1 MGPAAY
7 LASDRVKTP
16 QGQGLVSDQA
26 SQRWLDQCRVSQVL
40 ALALALALALVP
52 ELAEEFLRLV
62 RWFRHARDLHRS
74 RHSLATIF
82 QLRRS
87 SSTRPCYALYQANHG
102 ATKESLCGRAN
113 PRMSAAVLCCCLR

>member
-40 ALALALALALVP
+40 ALALVLVLVLALVP

-62 RWFRHARDLHRS
+62 R
-74 RHSLATIF
+74 
-82 QLRRS
+82 
-87 SSTRPCYALYQANHG
+87 
-102 ATKESLCGRAN
+102 
-113 PRMSAAVLCCCLR
+113 